1 MARLAQTVTGICLR
15 SIEYTERSRIATYL
29 SKELGKVDVLL
40 AQAKGAKA
48 KHGGASEL
56 GGIFNLH
63 LRRSTSASSLSR
75 LEQYEVHT
83 ALDFAKGLEYEAYEG
98 LMPCLELMRLFAIS
112 FDEDAHKRQRLFA
125 QYEALLALWQ
135 QATEACFLQWSKLWF
150 WQGLLG
156 LSGQLPSWGW
166 DVVHQQPVVWQGE
179 AEVRLVF
186 QPNAGGLSLI
196 PASQL
201 MKEDLEQ
208 WGVSYGV
215 WKSLSVLEALQ
226 NEPFKALLEVPQPPL
241 STLKKVEAFY
251 VAVLKTQELHLKSC

>member
-63 LRRSTSASSLSR
+63 LRRSTSASSLCR

-83 ALDFAKGLEYEAYEG
+83 ALDFAKGLEYEAYE
-98 LMPCLELMRLFAIS
+98 AIS

-125 QYEALLALWQ
+125 KYEALLALWQ